1 MGRWSRSVAVVSIA
15 TLLACSEPNGPDAA
29 EIIVSPTAV
38 AIAQL
43 ETQPLT
49 VSVVDE
55 AGTLLTGIA
64 VTFESEDETI
74 ATVSNLGVVTSVGP
88 AGTTQLVLRAAGLE
102 KEVPVTVT
110 AVADQ
115 INVTPNPGVVPQKGT
130 LQLDARL
137 LDLNGMPVPGAV
149 LTFTS
154 GSPTIATVSG
164 TGLVTSV
171 GPAGQ
176 ATIAIQ
182 SGAITGQVVVAV
194 TQVPTVVTVGP
205 DPITIGRGRDLQI
218 HATVRDAVG
227 EVITGAPLTFAA
239 SPADLL
245 TVSGSGLLT
254 AADALGTGTVSVR
267 SGRLERVVPVTVAAV
282 THPQGEIVARTQ
294 TDVVSLYGVA
304 FARNGRIAAG
314 GLVGGVAVGTLPSFA
329 LASTQPGGQ
338 ITAVAFSS
346 SGRLFASGT
355 PVDGVSELD
364 PATGAVLDSGN
375 GLLGTPYELLVSPDE
390 QTLYLGTSDG
400 RVYFIDVGTLA
411 VLHEVQ
417 VGGSLVHLALHPSL
431 PLLYASPQFSSVIFE
446 INTETRVFRDIAIP
460 PSAPQAI
467 AVALDGSE
475 LYLANEGGSV
485 EVIPIGFGGSAASIP
500 VGCGAYGLALTPDG
514 MQLYASCSIDGLVK
528 IIDRASRTVV
538 GTLTPGGT
546 PRRVAVTPDGATVGV
561 ANEAGWVDF
570 IQ

>member
-417 VGGSLVHLALHPSL
+417 VGGALVHLALHPSL